1 MSAQELESIL
11 VQVEQL
17 SADDQLL
24 LIKRVTEWLSKHDQA
39 ERPRRL
45 VYGKYQ
51 AAPGPMAIE
60 EDFRI
65 AEWQPTE
72 KDLNGP

>member
-11 VQVEQL
+11 EQVEQL

-24 LIKRVTEWLSKHDQA
+24 LIKRVTEMLSNHDQA
-39 ERPRRL
+39 EKPHRL

-51 AAPGPMAIE
+51 TAPGRMATE
-60 EDFRI
+60 EDFRM
-65 AEWQPTE
+65 AEWRPAE

>member
-24 LIKRVTEWLSKHDQA
+24 LIKRVAERLAKQNPA
-39 ERPRRL
+39 ERPHRL

-51 AAPGPMAIE
+51 AAPGPMATE

-72 KDLNGP
+72 RDLNGP

>member
-11 VQVEQL
+11 MQVERL
-17 SADDQLL
+17 SADDQLR
-24 LIKRVTEWLSKHDQA
+24 LIKRVAEMLSKPDIADKPH
-39 ERPRRL
+39 RL

-51 AAPGPMAIE
+51 DAPGHLSTE

>member
-11 VQVEQL
+11 AQVEQL
-17 SADDQLL
+17 SAGDQLR
-24 LIKRVTEWLSKHDQA
+24 LIKRVAEMLSIHDKA
-39 ERPRRL
+39 EKPHRL
-45 VYGKYQ
+45 VYGKYYE
-51 AAPGPMAIE
+51 APGHMATE

-65 AEWQPTE
+65 SEWRPTE

>member
-11 VQVEQL
+11 RQVERL
-17 SADDQLL
+17 SADDQLR
-24 LIKRVTEWLSKHDQA
+24 LIKRVTEMLSKPDNADKPHG
-39 ERPRRL
+39 L
-45 VYGKYQ
+45 IYGKYQ
-51 AAPGPMAIE
+51 NAPGPLSTE